1 MTQEL
6 LPVGEIIR
14 ALRAHWRAGNKDV
27 IRAVQRE
34 LGDAEKD
41 RIEELRPVETIMP
54 DALLADYLPPVNGF
68 KRGKPQKVT
77 AAVLIRVRA
86 MLSNNWTIAD
96 CAKAVGVATRTLQ
109 EYVACD
115 GTFKE
120 PAMKRLRNETR
131 CVPIRSRETREKRK
145 EANEAIKNSQ

>member
-6 LPVGEIIR
+6 MPVGEIIR
-14 ALRAHWRAGNKDV
+14 ALRGHWKAGNKDV

-41 RIEELRPVETIMP
+41 RIQELKPVETIMP
-54 DALLADYLPPVNGF
+54 DALLSDYLPPVNGF
-68 KRGKPQKVT
+68 RRGKPQKVT

-86 MLSNNWTIAD
+86 MLSNNWTLAD
-96 CAKAVGVATRTLQ
+96 CAKSVGVATRTLQ

-120 PAMKRLRNETR
+120 AALKRLKGEKR
-131 CVPIRSRETREKRK
+131 CVPMRAREKRK
-145 EANEAIKNSQ
+145 EANEANENCQ

>member
-14 ALRAHWRAGNKDV
+14 ALRAHWKAGNRDV

-86 MLSNNWTIAD
+86 MLSNNWTLAD

-120 PAMKRLRNETR
+120 PAMKRLRNEPR
-131 CVPIRSRETREKRK
+131 CVPIRSREKRK
-145 EANEAIKNSQ
+145 ETHEAVENSQ